1 MAAVR
6 ELKKGELILRV
17 PKSALMTSDSVLD
30 KDHELAHA
38 FNLHRKL
45 SSTQV
50 RISITCLL
58 QFFGVFVLIL
68 RTY

>member
-30 KDHELAHA
+30 KDHEIAHA

-50 RISITCLL
+50 RVSFSCLL
-58 QFFGVFVLIL
+58 NFFGSL
-68 RTY
+68 Y